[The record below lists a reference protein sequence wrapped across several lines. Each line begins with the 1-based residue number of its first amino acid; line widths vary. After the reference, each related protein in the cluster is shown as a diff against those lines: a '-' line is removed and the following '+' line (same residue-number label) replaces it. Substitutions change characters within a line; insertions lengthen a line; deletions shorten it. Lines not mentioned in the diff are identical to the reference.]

1 LTLADVWYLMAH
13 ETDGTTVVTREI
25 GGVTAGIGTD
35 DEVIFIDL
43 PITRPIYI
51 RAREGD
57 HIQEGDVRAR
67 GTFELGAG
75 GSELASTTLQTWVVE
90 GITPETV
97 TVRDVA
103 TDEPEKWDRVD
114 CEENLATGVV
124 STNLTAFERVSIV
137 RTGPWDDG
145 VDRGE
150 PHVTAT
156 AYGNDG
162 RKFSRTYRLLDPD
175 TDRIEQWHQ
184 DRSVE
189 TFDENLAL
197 EFERRLEDALETD
210 GYTVV

>member
-1 LTLADVWYLMAH
+1 MAH
-13 ETDGTTVVTREI
+13 EIEGRTVVTREI

-35 DEVIFIDL
+35 EGEIFIDL
-43 PITRPIYI
+43 PINRPIYI
-51 RAREGD
+51 RVEEGD

-103 TDEPEKWDRVD
+103 TDEPEEWNRTD

-124 STNLTAFERVSIV
+124 STNLTDFERVSIV
-137 RTGPWDDG
+137 QTGPWDDD

-162 RKFSRTYRLLDPD
+162 RKFSRAYRLVDAGS
-175 TDRIEQWHQ
+175 IEHWYQ
-184 DRSVE
+184 DRAIE
-189 TFDENLAL
+189 TFDENLTL
-197 EFERRLEDALETD
+197 EFERRLEAALAED
-210 GYTVV
+210 GYTIA

>member
-1 LTLADVWYLMAH
+1 MAH
-13 ETDGTTVVTREI
+13 ETEGRTVVTREI

-35 DEVIFIDL
+35 DEEIFIDL

-51 RAREGD
+51 RVREGD

-67 GTFELGAG
+67 GTFELGTG

-103 TDEPEKWDRVD
+103 TDEPEEWDRTD

-124 STNLTAFERVSIV
+124 STNLTDFERVSV
-137 RTGPWDDG
+137 VQTGPWDDG

-162 RKFSRTYRLLDPD
+162 RKFSRTYRLVDAAGAL
-175 TDRIEQWHQ
+175 EHWHQ
-184 DRSVE
+184 DRAIE
-189 TFDENLAL
+189 TFDENLTL
-197 EFERRLEDALETD
+197 EFERRLETTLEAD